1 MLLRTKAL
9 PDCGGIV
16 ATILVTMT
24 ADQVESGQGYAT
36 TCHGDLIPVRRIL
49 DLALDS
55 QILPVLFD
63 PTGGVMSYGRTRRL
77 APPGLRLALYARDG
91 GCTFPDCDRPP
102 QWTQANHCIPW
113 ADGGDTSIDN
123 LALACG
129 LHHREYVNA
138 EGHVTVHPDANKKR
152 GLDLYHLATDLHA
165 QGVGL
170 PLLLRF
176 SDILKSRIEALSGQ
190 FTTAI
195 KEFGYEGSYTT
206 VYPVKVNQQRHVVQE
221 IVEFGAPY
229 GVGLECGSKPEL
241 QAVLGLNEDTRHLIV
256 CNGYKD
262 EEYMRLAL
270 MGQKLGHTVMVV
282 LEQLNEL
289 DVLLKV
295 ADEMGVEPT
304 AGVRIKLATEG
315 SGRWAKSGGERSKF
329 GLSAVELMRLL
340 NELER
345 RGRKDV
351 LKLVHFHLGS
361 QITDIRHVKAGLE
374 EISRYYAELRGMGFD
389 ITHVD
394 VGGGLGVD
402 YDGSRSTRSAS
413 VNYTM
418 REYASDVVYTIGT
431 ACRTEELPMPH
442 IISESG
448 RALTAH
454 HALLLVNVTEV
465 ESLVE
470 PAPPPLREDPHPL
483 LREMAENLEALNP
496 ERIEEIFHDAVF
508 AKERTQEYFASGVFS
523 LRDKADAE
531 QLYLA
536 TLHALQQ
543 AIGEDKT
550 PFPEIVAHIDSAL
563 VDRYFCNFS
572 VFQSLPDHWAIDQ
585 LFPDH
590 AHPPAAGAAEPAGH
604 APGHDLRLRRG
615 DRPLRRRAEG
625 EALARA
631 APGHEGEPYILGIF
645 LTGAYQEILGDL
657 HNLFGDTNAVHVRLT
672 EQGYEVT
679 DLVHG
684 DTVTEVLNY
693 VQFHASDLLA
703 TFRRKVANA
712 KGLSRQEANSFIADF
727 VAGLEGYT
735 YLEEDVA
742 GRLGATPPCPR
753 TSPSA
758 GSPRWDPPASS
769 CRPALGPPRCPSA
782 AGA

>member
-1 MLLRTKAL
+1 VKDAEKLYNM
-9 PDCGGIV
+9 
-16 ATILVTMT
+16 
-24 ADQVESGQGYAT
+24 SGW
-36 TCHGDLIPVRRIL
+36 
-49 DLALDS
+49 
-55 QILPVLFD
+55 
-63 PTGGVMSYGRTRRL
+63 
-77 APPGLRLALYARDG
+77 GLGFFR
-91 GCTFPDCDRPP
+91 
-102 QWTQANHCIPW
+102 
-113 ADGGDTSIDN
+113 
-123 LALACG
+123 
-129 LHHREYVNA
+129 VNP
-138 EGHVTVHPDANKKR
+138 EGHVTVHPDANRKR
-152 GLDLYHLATDLHA
+152 GLDLYHLAMDLHA

-176 SDILKSRIEALSGQ
+176 SDILKARIEALSGQ
-190 FTTAI
+190 FGNAI
-195 KEFGYEGSYTT
+195 KEFGYRGTYTT

-221 IVEFGAPY
+221 IVEFGAPF

-241 QAVLGLNEDTRHLIV
+241 QAVLGLNESSNHLIV

-262 EEYMRLAL
+262 EEYIRLAL
-270 MGQKLGHTVMVV
+270 MGQKLGHTVMIV

-295 ADEMGVEPT
+295 ADGMGVQPT

-329 GLSAVELMRLL
+329 GLSAPELMKLLDRLG
-340 NELER
+340 EL
-345 RGRKDV
+345 GRQSI

-389 ITHVD
+389 LTHVD

-418 REYASDVVYTIGT
+418 REYANDVVYTIGT
-431 ACRTEELPMPH
+431 ACRTEGLPMPH

-454 HALLLVNVTEV
+454 HSLLLVNVTDV
-465 ESLVE
+465 ESQME
-470 PAPPPLREDPHPL
+470 PVAPRLREDPHPL
-483 LREMAENLEALNP
+483 LVEMAENLEGLTVD
-496 ERIEEIFHDAVF
+496 RVEEVFHDAVF

-531 QLYLA
+531 QFYLA
-536 TLHALQQ
+536 TLV
-543 AIGEDKT
+543 AIQMVLGEDKT
-550 PFPEIVAHIDSAL
+550 AFPEITAHIESAL

-585 LFPDH
+585 LFPIMPIH
-590 AHPPAAGAAEPAGH
+590 RLNEPPT
-604 APGHDLRLRRG
+604 RRG
-615 DRPLRRRAEG
+615 TLQDMTCDSDGVIDRFTGGRKGKPSLELHPVN
-625 EALARA
+625 EYD
-631 APGHEGEPYILGIF
+631 PYILGIF

-672 EQGYEVT
+672 DHGYEIT
-679 DLVHG
+679 DMVHG

-703 TFRRKVANA
+703 TFRRKVGAA
-712 KGLSRQEANSFIADF
+712 KDLTRQEANSFIADF

-735 YLEEDVA
+735 YLEGDGLPE
-742 GRLGATPPCPR
+742 
-753 TSPSA
+753 
-758 GSPRWDPPASS
+758 
-769 CRPALGPPRCPSA
+769 
-782 AGA
+782 